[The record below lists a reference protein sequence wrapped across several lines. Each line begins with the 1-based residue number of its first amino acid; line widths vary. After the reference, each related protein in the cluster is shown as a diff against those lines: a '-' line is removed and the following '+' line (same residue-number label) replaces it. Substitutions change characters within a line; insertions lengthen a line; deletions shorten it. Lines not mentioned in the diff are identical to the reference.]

1 MRERALGTANK
12 AIGFG
17 RIAARLGAEPAGEQ
31 ARPHRAGSLYTQ
43 ALPGQSTD
51 GRCTRGRGRSSASRQ
66 DARYGLVNGGTDDG
80 RRGRAHRQARYPAPS
95 AGATLLNTSR

>member
-51 GRCTRGRGRSSASRQ
+51 GGAPEGAAGVVPAVRTP
-66 DARYGLVNGGTDDG
+66 GT
-80 RRGRAHRQARYPAPS
+80 AW
-95 AGATLLNTSR
+95 